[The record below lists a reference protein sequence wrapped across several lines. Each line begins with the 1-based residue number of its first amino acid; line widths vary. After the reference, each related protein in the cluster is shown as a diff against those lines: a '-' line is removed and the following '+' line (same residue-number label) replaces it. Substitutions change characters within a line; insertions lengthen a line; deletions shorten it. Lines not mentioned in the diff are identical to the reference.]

1 MINAGAVEIGM
12 TDGVT
17 CLWCD
22 GSFEPHRGGSRQTFC
37 RSTCRAAYHKATRQ
51 WCEQEIAEGRLSIEN
66 LRAAAYTLPSGAKA
80 LLSGQ
85 SNMGPPNSALLSPMA
100 RFLVEVPLY
109 TIEMLVNF
117 GRLGED
123 QQDDLAAI
131 TAALRLLG
139 QPPPRVSRLT

>member
-1 MINAGAVEIGM
+1 M
-12 TDGVT
+12 
-17 CLWCD
+17 L
-22 GSFEPHRGGSRQTFC
+22 
-37 RSTCRAAYHKATRQ
+37 
-51 WCEQEIAEGRLSIEN
+51 
-66 LRAAAYTLPSGAKA
+66 
-80 LLSGQ
+80 
-85 SNMGPPNSALLSPMA
+85 
-100 RFLVEVPLY
+100 FLVEVPLY